1 MDLQANNIDWCIIT
15 IDSFYLTE
23 YMIDVIKKRNPY
35 FTLSAEREQKLKEK
49 YARWKLEQ
57 KSNPDDLDDEIIEF
71 WY

>member
-1 MDLQANNIDWCIIT
+1 
-15 IDSFYLTE
+15 
-23 YMIDVIKKRNPY
+23 MIDVIKKRNPY